1 MRRNLG
7 CKMVQSSHGWRLSQG
22 CAALR
27 CEVGRSGTANKLRLK
42 SSHIHSGIYKRSIR
56 QFGLLR
62 PRREPSVSTVSRR
75 KSFTSS
81 NPVTGLIVERSQ
93 KNKTSAIFLFPQRL
107 HFIIIQYT
115 RTLDMAPHVILI
127 RHGEATHN
135 VGNKSPLLTEK
146 GVLQCEYLEK
156 DLRSRYSFEKDS
168 TLIIVSPAKRT
179 LQTYHHGLK
188 WLSDEGVPVLPR
200 AEWQETT
207 GNPCDI
213 CTDVAVI
220 EKEWPSLDFSQLD
233 PVYPA
238 KTGLYFPSEEALQN
252 RARFA
257 REWLFHRPEK
267 HIVIVTHSGFLQR
280 VAKGQKYRNVE
291 YKMYEFV
298 DDASTQDFRLKEI
311 DHGQAETLD

>member
-1 MRRNLG
+1 
-7 CKMVQSSHGWRLSQG
+7 
-22 CAALR
+22 
-27 CEVGRSGTANKLRLK
+27 
-42 SSHIHSGIYKRSIR
+42 
-56 QFGLLR
+56 
-62 PRREPSVSTVSRR
+62 
-75 KSFTSS
+75 
-81 NPVTGLIVERSQ
+81 
-93 KNKTSAIFLFPQRL
+93 
-107 HFIIIQYT
+107 
-115 RTLDMAPHVILI
+115 MAPHVILI
-127 RHGEATHN
+127 RHGEATHR
-135 VGNKSPLLTEK
+135 
-146 GVLQCEYLEK
+146 VLQCEYLEK
-156 DLRSRYSFEKDS
+156 DLRSRYDFKKDS

-188 WLSDEGVPVLPR
+188 WLSDEGVPVLLR
-200 AEWQETT
+200 AEWQFREWFMLTEKQETT

-213 CTDVAVI
+213 CTEVAVI

-238 KTGLYFPSEEALQN
+238 KTGLYFPSEDALQK

-298 DDASTQDFRLKEI
+298 DEASSQDFKLKEI

>member
-1 MRRNLG
+1 
-7 CKMVQSSHGWRLSQG
+7 
-22 CAALR
+22 
-27 CEVGRSGTANKLRLK
+27 
-42 SSHIHSGIYKRSIR
+42 
-56 QFGLLR
+56 
-62 PRREPSVSTVSRR
+62 
-75 KSFTSS
+75 
-81 NPVTGLIVERSQ
+81 
-93 KNKTSAIFLFPQRL
+93 
-107 HFIIIQYT
+107 
-115 RTLDMAPHVILI
+115 MAPHVILI
-127 RHGEATHN
+127 RHGEATHR
-135 VGNKSPLLTEK
+135 
-146 GVLQCEYLEK
+146 VLQCEYLEK
-156 DLRSRYSFEKDS
+156 DLRSRYDFEKDS
-168 TLIIVSPAKRT
+168 TLIVVSPAKRT

-188 WLSDEGVPVLPR
+188 WLSDEGVPVLLR

-213 CTDVAVI
+213 CTDIAVI

-238 KTGLYFPSEEALQN
+238 KTGLYFPSEDALLK

-291 YKMYEFV
+291 YKMYEFI
-298 DDASTQDFRLKEI
+298 DEASSQDFKLREI